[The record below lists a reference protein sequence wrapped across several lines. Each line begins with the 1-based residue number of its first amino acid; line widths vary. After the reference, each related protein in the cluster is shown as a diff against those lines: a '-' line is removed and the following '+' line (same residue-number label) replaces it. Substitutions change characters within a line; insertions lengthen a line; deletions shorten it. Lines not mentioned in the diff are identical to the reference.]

1 MGLPKRKTSKSK
13 RDQRRAHDALRAPQW
28 STCAQCGDPVLP
40 HRVCATCGY
49 YRGRQVIEVAEAE

>member
-1 MGLPKRKTSKSK
+1 MGLPKRKTSQSK
-13 RDQRRAHDALRAPQW
+13 RNQRRAHDALSTPQW

-49 YRGRQVIEVAEAE
+49 YRGRKVIEVGETE